1 MKVEITKCYLVQL
14 FDDDGNE
21 IDYQYVFD
29 NKKGA
34 EKAGKQMVHSEMTK
48 RIREKCKQSDKE

>member
-1 MKVEITKCYLVQL
+1 MKVEITKSYLVQL
-14 FDDDGNE
+14 FDDE
-21 IDYQYVFD
+21 
-29 NKKGA
+29 KGA